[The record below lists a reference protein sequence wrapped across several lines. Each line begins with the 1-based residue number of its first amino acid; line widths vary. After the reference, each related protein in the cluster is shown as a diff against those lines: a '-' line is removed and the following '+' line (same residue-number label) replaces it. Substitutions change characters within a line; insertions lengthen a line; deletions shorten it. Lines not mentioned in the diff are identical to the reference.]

1 MTDSTSLP
9 SPRRAN
15 NDPGFTL
22 VEILIV
28 IVILGILATVTVF
41 AVRGVSDRGE
51 KASCDTD
58 ARILVAAGEA
68 YLAQNAASAIPPTGA
83 PTDLDRYEQT
93 LVEAGFVRDVSV
105 LHELD
110 SDAKIVSSSATCP

>member
-1 MTDSTSLP
+1 
-9 SPRRAN
+9 
-15 NDPGFTL
+15 L

-28 IVILGILATVTVF
+28 IVILGVISVVVVF

-68 YLAQNAASAIPPTGA
+68 YLAQNATREIPAAGGPA
-83 PTDLDRYEQT
+83 DLDTYEQT
-93 LVEAGFVRDVSV
+93 LVEAGLLRDASV

-110 SDAKIVSSSATCP
+110 SEAKIVSSSATCP

>member
-1 MTDSTSLP
+1 M
-9 SPRRAN
+9 
-15 NDPGFTL
+15 

-28 IVILGILATVTVF
+28 IVILGVISTVVVF
-41 AVRGVSDRGE
+41 AARGITDRGE

-68 YLAQNAASAIPPTGA
+68 YLAQNAAKEIPAAGNPG
-83 PTDLDRYEQT
+83 DLDTYEQT
-93 LVEAGFVRDVSV
+93 LVGSGLLRDVSV